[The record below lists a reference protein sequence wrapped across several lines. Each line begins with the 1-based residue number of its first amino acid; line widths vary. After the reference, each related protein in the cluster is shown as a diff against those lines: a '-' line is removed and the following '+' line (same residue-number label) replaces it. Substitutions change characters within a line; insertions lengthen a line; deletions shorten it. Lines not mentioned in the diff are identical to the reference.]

1 MFLCWSVCVFC
12 ALFLPIW
19 TIFEVRM
26 AWLKRENK
34 LRPHQ
39 LLDNG
44 KTAAETIEAVAKE
57 AQALIREQYDLFN
70 KVLQPALGRAG
81 IHFYRRHKWTAAQ
94 KNGSKTIST
103 TSCCPFSR
111 PIGLDPSHPFPRP
124 LNKSLNFAVELEG
137 TDAFGRPSGM
147 AIVQAPRIL
156 PRVVPMPSEIC
167 GGDAGFVFLLR
178 FCTPMSANF
187 FPA

>member
-1 MFLCWSVCVFC
+1 
-12 ALFLPIW
+12 
-19 TIFEVRM
+19 M

-70 KVLQPALGRAG
+70 KVLQPALSRAG

-94 KNGSKTIST
+94 KKMDRKLFRQRAVAHSHAH
-103 TSCCPFSR
+103 R
-111 PIGLDPSHPFPRP
+111 P
-124 LNKSLNFAVELEG
+124 
-137 TDAFGRPSGM
+137 
-147 AIVQAPRIL
+147 
-156 PRVVPMPSEIC
+156 
-167 GGDAGFVFLLR
+167 
-178 FCTPMSANF
+178 
-187 FPA
+187 